1 MDDREQQPLRPL
13 NLRDAILKDLLT
25 QNFQHSTKMNP
36 AAITLA
42 SKFIRAFL
50 EEACHRA
57 TAEALDA
64 ADPEVTEEHLEK
76 ILPQLL
82 LDMGP

>member
-25 QNFQHSTKMNP
+25 QNFQHSTKMNQP
-36 AAITLA
+36 PSLWLRNSYALF
-42 SKFIRAFL
+42 SKK
-50 EEACHRA
+50 CHRA